1 VEYPSILGVVLGG
14 LGKYENVVKG
24 LIIVPVPDVSTE
36 ELLEFGIEFLE
47 DERPN
52 PRARLKTPTNYRKV
66 LGYLRSMGVPT
77 SFGLPMEKF
86 VESDELF
93 RLEVVDDFIQGER
106 DSMPSAT
113 LIYIRSLVTFA
124 YLSNLFGE
132 ARVSYVA
139 VSQLRAS
146 VVGHIFRNINGPRI
160 NTSSAQ
166 VG

>member
-24 LIIVPVPDVSTE
+24 LIIVPVPDVSAE
-36 ELLEFGIEFLE
+36 ELSEFGIEFLE
-47 DERPN
+47 DGQPD
-52 PRARLKTPTNYRKV
+52 PRTRLKTLPKYRKV

-93 RLEVVDDFIQGER
+93 RLEVVDDFIVGER
-106 DSMPSAT
+106 DSLPSAT
-113 LIYIRSLVTFA
+113 LIYIRSLLNFA

-132 ARVSYVA
+132 ARVTYVA
-139 VSQLRAS
+139 TSQLRAS
-146 VVGHIFRNINGPRI
+146 VVEHILRNINGPRI

-166 VG
+166 VR